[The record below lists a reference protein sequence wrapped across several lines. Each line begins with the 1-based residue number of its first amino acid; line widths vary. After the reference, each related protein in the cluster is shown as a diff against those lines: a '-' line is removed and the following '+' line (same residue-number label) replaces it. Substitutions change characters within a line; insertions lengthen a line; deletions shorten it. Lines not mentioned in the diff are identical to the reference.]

1 MIRFYNHKYYFIFLL
16 GLCSLKP
23 FGASAQQEKDFS
35 LYLNSFVAIPL
46 AYDDHI
52 FSSSIPVFLTGEA
65 VYKNFSINVGIG
77 LEFAKSSFSNETEEF
92 TYNRCPP
99 LLVSDSGENLIRCVH
114 SFTRDNTNL
123 RFPIYLNYYF
133 LNRKK
138 FHLFA
143 SAGVILDY
151 LFQDRGSYSYFVYD
165 RQQMEII
172 SNQLESS
179 NFRNR
184 YFSYANFD
192 AITQLGMKYN
202 LANRWQL
209 AAGIQYST
217 TFDKFNLQYATGE
230 HKIFLFSGA
239 TFLLYEK

>member
-99 LLVSDSGENLIRCVH
+99 LLASDSGESIIRCIH
-114 SFTRDNTNL
+114 SFNRNSTHI
-123 RFPIYLNYYF
+123 RFPIYLGYYF
-133 LNRKK
+133 LNQKK
-138 FHLFA
+138 LHLFA

-151 LFQDRGSYSYFVYD
+151 HLRNYGSISFFVYD

-192 AITQLGMKYN
+192 AIAQLGARYD
-202 LANRWQL
+202 LAERWQL
-209 AAGIQYST
+209 NTGLLYST
-217 TFDKFNLQYATGE
+217 TFDRFNLKYATGE